1 MCTISVASENKNLLQ
16 RLTSHDAGPPGE
28 YLHVTETE
36 GGKRRSRHANSI
48 CMSFS
53 ARFRRRCR
61 PAGHTAHIKKKKTP
75 CPPPPNSPN
84 SPLNRCLTD
93 AGPVWLP
100 AHCDLELARRVL
112 HEPADP
118 AQRFQPSM
126 TCVPHPGSHR
136 FLSGC
141 AGPPPP
147 GGDNRV
153 DMWSPPAPSPAPC
166 GGPAPGAR
174 HYSRSI
180 SETIYTVTDR
190 WARSPVAELLPHT
203 SWWAARCWCRYPDGI
218 PMGFARLVN

>member
-1 MCTISVASENKNLLQ
+1 MSRK
-16 RLTSHDAGPPGE
+16 RK
-28 YLHVTETE
+28 
-36 GGKRRSRHANSI
+36 GGKEEAVTLTAFACPFRHA
-48 CMSFS
+48 S
-53 ARFRRRCR
+53 ADAVAPQATR
-61 PAGHTAHIKKKKTP
+61 PTSKKKKTP